1 MRFPSDGVLN
11 AQSINEKDSCNF
23 LKTNEIIIK
32 KCFIYLILIT
42 LHMYF
47 IIIIIIILLLLLLI
61 FLLNE
66 ISVDLGTESK

>member
-11 AQSINEKDSCNF
+11 AQSINEKDSRNF

-47 IIIIIIILLLLLLI
+47 IIIIIITIIIMLY
-61 FLLNE
+61 FY
-66 ISVDLGTESK
+66 